1 MKKRRR
7 PGAGRPPLDNPPSI
21 VHIALRLYPGID
33 DDLITWMDGIPRRYR
48 SSAVKAALRTGN
60 ISSVTLD
67 DLTPD
72 EDLDSAINAL
82 LM

>member
-1 MKKRRR
+1 MKHKRRS
-7 PGAGRPPLDNPPSI
+7 GAGRPPLENPPAI
-21 VHIALRLYPGID
+21 VHIALRLYSD
-33 DDLITWMDGIPRRYR
+33 TDTDLITWMASIPHRYR

-60 ISSVTLD
+60 IGSVAIE

-72 EDLDSAINAL
+72 DELDAAVNAL